1 MTLLSCTILGLLVE
15 AIFFTLL
22 FCLCLGLYETADLEV
37 EATPR
42 QDGLG
47 GGLGGSLGG
56 RPSLNSRLPPL
67 LGWPSAWTLVGSEY
81 YLRHLRTS
89 ACGTR
94 ARTSPCSSGHFAF
107 FEDSLKAQAEELP
120 TFIFGGSPKPSR
132 QVDLSKVQA
141 EEFPTFIFGGGPNQ
155 EDTPQ
160 FQYTSFCQRTKRML
174 VKEIGDGN
182 CGVRGLW
189 RQFDKSI
196 GEASTSIN
204 SEHIRSGRVLLAS
217 ALRTNSSSIIKV
229 IEQRYGIDGNEVSSE
244 VSQT

>member
-1 MTLLSCTILGLLVE
+1 M
-15 AIFFTLL
+15 
-22 FCLCLGLYETADLEV
+22 
-37 EATPR
+37 
-42 QDGLG
+42 
-47 GGLGGSLGG
+47 
-56 RPSLNSRLPPL
+56 
-67 LGWPSAWTLVGSEY
+67 GSEY

-204 SEHIRSGRVLLAS
+204 SEHIRSGREKLAS
-217 ALRTNSSSIIKV
+217 ALRTNSSSIIEI

>member
-15 AIFFTLL
+15 AILFTL
-22 FCLCLGLYETADLEV
+22 FFRLCLGLYETLDLEV

-47 GGLGGSLGG
+47 GGLGG
-56 RPSLNSRLPPL
+56 RPSPNPRLPPL

-107 FEDSLKAQAEELP
+107 FEDSPKAQAEELP
-120 TFIFGGSPKPSR
+120 TFIFGGSPKRSR
-132 QVDLSKVQA
+132 QADLLKAQA
-141 EEFPTFIFGGGPNQ
+141 EELPTFIFGGGPKQ
-155 EDTPQ
+155 ADTPPSQ
-160 FQYTSFCQRTKRML
+160 LTSFCKRTKRKL
-174 VKEIGDGN
+174 VREIGDGH
-182 CGVRGLW
+182 CGVRSLW
-189 RQFDKSI
+189 RQVDKSI
-196 GEASTSIN
+196 GEASASIN
-204 SEHIRSGRVLLAS
+204 SEHIRNGRVLLAS

>member
-1 MTLLSCTILGLLVE
+1 
-15 AIFFTLL
+15 
-22 FCLCLGLYETADLEV
+22 
-37 EATPR
+37 
-42 QDGLG
+42 
-47 GGLGGSLGG
+47 
-56 RPSLNSRLPPL
+56 
-67 LGWPSAWTLVGSEY
+67 
-81 YLRHLRTS
+81 LRTS

-107 FEDSLKAQAEELP
+107 FEDSPKAQAEEL
-120 TFIFGGSPKPSR
+120 
-132 QVDLSKVQA
+132 
-141 EEFPTFIFGGGPNQ
+141 PTFIFGGGPNQ

-204 SEHIRSGRVLLAS
+204 SEHIRSGREKLAS

-244 VSQT
+244 VSQI